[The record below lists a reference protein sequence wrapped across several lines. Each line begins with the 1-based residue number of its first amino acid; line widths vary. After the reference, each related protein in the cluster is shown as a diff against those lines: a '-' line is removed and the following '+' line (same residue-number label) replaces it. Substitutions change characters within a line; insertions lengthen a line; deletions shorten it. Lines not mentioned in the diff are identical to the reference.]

1 MAVSA
6 NRLELLQIADAVA
19 REKAIDRGIVIAAM
33 EDAIAKAARSRY
45 GAETDVHAEIEPKTG
60 DLRLTRHMLVV
71 EAVENPSNQITLEGA
86 RKHHPAAQ
94 VGDTIADPL
103 PPLEYGRIAAQ
114 SAKQVIVQKVHEAER
129 DRQYAEYKDRIG
141 DIVNGIVKRVEYGNV
156 VVDLGRGEA
165 IVRRDEML
173 PREVFRN
180 GDRIRAYIYDVRREP
195 RGPQIFLSRTHPQF
209 TAKLFA
215 QEVPEIYDGIV
226 EVKAVARDPG
236 SRAKIAVISRDSSVD
251 PVGACVGMRGSR
263 VQAVVNELQGEKID
277 IIPWSP
283 DIATFVVNA
292 LAPAEVAKVVLDED
306 KERIEVVVPDAQLSL
321 AIGRRGQNVR
331 LASQLT
337 GWDIDILTEQEES
350 ERRHAEF
357 ESRTK
362 IFVEALN
369 LDEVVGQLLA
379 SEGFG
384 SIEELALVDQK
395 ELASIEGFD
404 DDTARELQERAKEY
418 LDKLEGEL
426 DAKRVE
432 LGVED
437 AVKDVP
443 GVTTKMLVA
452 FGENGVKTVEDLAGC
467 ATDDLTGWTER
478 KDGESKHE
486 SGFLDGLDV
495 SREVA
500 EAMIMQARL
509 KAGWVT
515 EAELAPPPAP
525 EAEAAPAEAP
535 AAEA

>member
-6 NRLELLQIADAVA
+6 NKLELLQIADAVA
-19 REKAIDRGIVIAAM
+19 REKAIDRGIVIGAM

-45 GAETDVHAEIEPKTG
+45 GAETEVHAEINPKNG
-60 DLRLTRHMLVV
+60 ELRLFRHMLVV
-71 EAVENPSNQITLEGA
+71 DTIENSSTQIGLEDA
-86 RKHHPAAQ
+86 RRHNPAAQ

-114 SAKQVIVQKVHEAER
+114 SAKQVIVQKVREAER
-129 DRQYAEYKDRIG
+129 DRQYQEYKDRIG
-141 DIVNGIVKRVEYGNV
+141 DVVNGIVKRVEYGNV

-209 TAKLFA
+209 MARLFA

-277 IIPWSP
+277 IIPWSQ

-306 KERIEVVVPDAQLSL
+306 RERIEVVVPDAQLSL

-350 ERRHAEF
+350 EHRQAEF
-357 ESRTK
+357 ENRTR
-362 IFVEALN
+362 IFIETLN
-369 LDEVVGQLLA
+369 VDEVVGQLLA
-379 SEGFG
+379 SEGFT
-384 SIEELALVDQK
+384 SVEELALVDQK
-395 ELASIEGFD
+395 EIASIEGFD
-404 DDTARELQERAKEY
+404 EETARELQERAQEY
-418 LDKLEGEL
+418 LDRQESEL
-426 DAKRVE
+426 DAKRKE

-437 AVKDVP
+437 ELTEVP
-443 GVTTKMLVA
+443 GVTARMLVKL
-452 FGENGVKTVEDLAGC
+452 GEGGVKTVEDLADC
-467 ATDDLTGWTER
+467 ATDDLSGWTER
-478 KDGESKHE
+478 KDGETKKHP
-486 SGFLDGLDV
+486 GILDGLEV
-495 SREVA
+495 SREEA
-500 EAMIMQARL
+500 EGLIMQARV
-509 KAGWVT
+509 KAGWIS
-515 EAELAPPPAP
+515 EADLAPRAE
-525 EAEAAPAEAP
+525 EASAEP
-535 AAEA
+535 AATESQA